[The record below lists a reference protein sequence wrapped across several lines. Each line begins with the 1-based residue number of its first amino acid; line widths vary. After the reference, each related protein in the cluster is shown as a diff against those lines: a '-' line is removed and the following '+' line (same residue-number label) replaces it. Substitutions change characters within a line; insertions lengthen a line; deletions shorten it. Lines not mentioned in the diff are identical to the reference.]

1 VAAVPARTARRLEP
15 ATHHERTKGRKIA
28 RLSHRLNP
36 GELKTLGDSEH
47 CDGGGLYLI
56 VNGSSRRSWIVK

>member
-1 VAAVPARTARRLEP
+1 LWPLYPPGRPGDSNLQPT
-15 ATHHERTKGRKIA
+15 TKGRKIA